1 MDFLW
6 KKTKSGGTAEV
17 IEHICPEAGRL
28 LGRCF
33 FMRRGDR
40 HMSAQEWDD
49 WQEVRNNTGEK

>member
-1 MDFLW
+1 MNG
-6 KKTKSGGTAEV
+6 TIKSGGTAEV